1 MRISMFGSRC
11 SCDPPKR
18 NERIVYVEVPVSMPT
33 PPRIVAPVSPNPGN
47 PNPTRFT
54 IWQIQ
59 GIGRFTIVR
68 VHYPDCRNFEGE
80 KILVF
85 EGVSVKAVKSLR
97 TLDPHFCDGAHV
109 SPIARFVP
117 TKQGWKYAVAF
128 CQMMA
133 DIA

>member
-1 MRISMFGSRC
+1 MGISMFGSRC

-18 NERIVYVEVPVSMPT
+18 NERIVYVEVPVSVPT
-33 PPRIVAPVSPNPGN
+33 PARAVVSATSDRGN

-54 IWQIQ
+54 IWQVQ
-59 GIGRFTIVR
+59 GVSRFTIVR
-68 VHYPDCRNFEGE
+68 VTYPDCHNFEGE

-85 EGVSVKAVKSLR
+85 EGVSVKAVHALR
-97 TLDPHFCDGAHV
+97 TLDPHFCDGTHV
-109 SPIARFVP
+109 SPVARFVP